1 MHELMLFSLIGNDS
15 CKVHT
20 YRLDT
25 QWTFFLFL
33 VCLFSKLSLKN
44 VNVKSEIRIYMS
56 FTLTVRSF
64 WWKMTERKIGLS
76 ICALDKCSTLQ
87 ANKGVLAIADVCE
100 VLTVQLSSCKGT
112 DGLLKYT
119 AERHLCSKPASQSTQ
134 STSYQQISSFSVSIL
149 VSLWKSST
157 TGCQPACQTS
167 LQTCMQSISLLSGQP
182 PQTQSPHEPAGQNLI
197 ITLALIT
204 DCGELSLE

>member
-1 MHELMLFSLIGNDS
+1 MNFFSFS
-15 CKVHT
+15 
-20 YRLDT
+20 
-25 QWTFFLFL
+25 FFVF
-33 VCLFSKLSLKN
+33 LFSKLSLKN

-56 FTLTVRSF
+56 FTLTVRNF

-112 DGLLKYT
+112 DGRMKYT
-119 AERHLCSKPASQSTQ
+119 AERHLCSKPASQSTSQ
-134 STSYQQISSFSVSIL
+134 SASYQQISSFSISIL

-182 PQTQSPHEPAGQNLI
+182 PQAQSSQEPAGQNLI